1 MEIQMPII
9 KDIKI
14 IDTAYGGYG
23 VAKDS
28 TGKVIFI
35 PHTVEGDTVSCEITE
50 TKKSLQYATLV
61 DVVTPSE
68 LRSNNTSCN
77 KYGICGGCTFAH
89 IEYNAQLDIKKKFIK
104 NAFRNY
110 KSAVD
115 FDITKSPQAGYR
127 LRTYAKIQGGKIG
140 LYKFKSNDF
149 IEVDECP
156 ILKKSLFDKIKLFA
170 KKNPTIIGELY
181 AIEADSGIVLASF
194 ISDVNY
200 KKVNYEGIF
209 DGISVNRRKSGVK
222 NTAYNTHYG
231 AVNLG
236 ADTFFQSNHFL
247 LDDLQKYA
255 VELVSNSLSIVEL
268 YAGTGFFT
276 SGLIKSGDYKAG
288 VESDENSSELG
299 EQSGFNIKNLDA
311 YTYLQSIEKI
321 DAIFL
326 DPPREG
332 LEKRALAE
340 ILRLKPLEIIYVS
353 CDPTTL
359 ARDLTRLEENY
370 KMEKMHCFDLYPDTF
385 HIEIVTKL
393 VRR

>member
-1 MEIQMPII
+1 MQII

-28 TGKVIFI
+28 NGKVIFI
-35 PHTVEGDTVSCEITE
+35 PHTVEGDIVNCKITE
-50 TKKSLQYATLV
+50 TKKSLAYASLV
-61 DVVTPSE
+61 DIVTPSE
-68 LRSNNTSCN
+68 LRSNNNNCN
-77 KYGICGGCTFAH
+77 KYGICGGCTFSH
-89 IEYNAQLDIKKKFIK
+89 IEYEAQLDIKKKFIK
-104 NAFRNY
+104 NSLRNY

-115 FDITKSPQAGYR
+115 FDITPSPQANYR
-127 LRTYAKIQGGKIG
+127 LRTYAKVQNGTVG

-170 KKNPTIIGELY
+170 KKNPSIIGELY
-181 AIEADSGIVLASF
+181 AIESDSGIALASF
-194 ISDVNY
+194 ISNVNY

-209 DGISVNRRKSGVK
+209 DGISVNGRKAGLK
-222 NTAYNTHYG
+222 KTAYNTHYG

-236 ADTFFQSNHFL
+236 PDTFFQSNHFL
-247 LDDLQKYA
+247 LNDLQKYA
-255 VELVSNSLSIVEL
+255 VELVSSSLSIVEL

-276 SGLIKSGDYKAG
+276 SGLINAGDYKAG
-288 VESDENSSELG
+288 VEFDENSSYLAEL
-299 EQSGFNIKNLDA
+299 SGVNIKNIDA
-311 YTYLQSIEKI
+311 YTYMQSIQNI
-321 DAIFL
+321 DVIFL

-332 LEKRALAE
+332 LEKRVLAE

-359 ARDLTRLEENY
+359 ARDITRLEDDY
-370 KMEKMHCFDLYPDTF
+370 KMENMHCFDLYPDTY

-393 VRR
+393 VRK